1 MKHIVHCLHRVY
13 ERKKD
18 NIKRKEKKKK
28 HDQLQNQ
35 NAYNNKFF
43 FRKW

>member
-1 MKHIVHCLHRVY
+1 MK
-13 ERKKD
+13 EKKITS
-18 NIKRKEKKKK
+18 NEKKKK

-43 FRKW
+43 FSKMVRRKLL